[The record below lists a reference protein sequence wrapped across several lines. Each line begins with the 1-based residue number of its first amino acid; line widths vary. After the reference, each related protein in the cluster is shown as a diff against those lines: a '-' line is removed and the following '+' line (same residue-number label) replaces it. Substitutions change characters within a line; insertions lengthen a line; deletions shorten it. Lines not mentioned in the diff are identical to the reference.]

1 MNLVQTVMQ
10 NKNLMNLC
18 LKAVGAMLRGESPTE
33 FLKNVAKTNP
43 ALQGYDFDDLEQLI
57 ENREPKHLKDSKL
70 ISLHKDDPMDYE
82 VQIIMPIISSSG
94 DCIGSITMVS
104 KDSNALTE
112 VDEKIL
118 KIASNFLGKQVQ

>member
-43 ALQGYDFDDLEQLI
+43 ALQGYDFDDLEGTANKVCEEKGEDI
-57 ENREPKHLKDSKL
+57 ND
-70 ISLHKDDPMDYE
+70 
-82 VQIIMPIISSSG
+82 VQTQ
-94 DCIGSITMVS
+94 ITDFAKS
-104 KDSNALTE
+104 YINK
-112 VDEKIL
+112 
-118 KIASNFLGKQVQ
+118 